1 MTPNEDFFMHSME
14 LVNINSEV
22 KYSSLYLVE
31 QINLFRSEEGNT
43 TKVRHSDL
51 LSKIEKRFESK
62 IAQRKISLSEYKDS
76 TNRALKK
83 YELPFEYCLRILMD
97 ESEIVQDRCVEV
109 MKTQQREIEK
119 LSTPKTYKE
128 ALLALIHKEEE
139 KEQLLLQVDN
149 LSTALDSLVEW
160 FSIIKVSTKN
170 KIKESTFDWR
180 QLKTKSKEMGYAI
193 KKAASPRFEFQNLY
207 HVNVF
212 KACYPQFNYNL
223 LD

>member
-1 MTPNEDFFMHSME
+1 ME
-14 LVNINSEV
+14 LANINSEV

-31 QINLFRSEEGNT
+31 QINFFRSEEGNT

-76 TNRALKK
+76 TNRTLKK

-109 MKTQQREIEK
+109 MKAQQREIEK

-128 ALLALIHKEEE
+128 ALLALIQKEEE
-139 KEQLLLQVDN
+139 KEQLVLQVDN
-149 LSTALDSLVEW
+149 LSTALDSLVELV
-160 FSIIKVSTKN
+160 SIIKVATKN
-170 KIKESTFDWR
+170 KIKETAFDWR
-180 QLKTKSKEMGYAI
+180 QLKRKSIEMGYAI
-193 KKAASPRFEFQNLY
+193 KKAQSARYDYQNLY
-207 HVNVF
+207 HVNIF
-212 KACYPQFNYNL
+212 KACYPQFDYSL

>member
-1 MTPNEDFFMHSME
+1 ME

-31 QINLFRSEEGNT
+31 QINLFRSEEGNI

-62 IAQRKISLSEYKDS
+62 INERKISLVEYNDKKGE
-76 TNRALKK
+76 NRKM

-128 ALLALIHKEEE
+128 ALLALIQKEEE

-160 FSIIKVSTKN
+160 VSIIKVATKN
-170 KIKESTFDWR
+170 KIKETVFDWR
-180 QLKTKSKEMGYAI
+180 QLKRKSKEMGYAI
-193 KKAASPRFEFQNLY
+193 KRAESARFEYQNLY
-207 HVNVF
+207 HVNIF